1 MKYKDKVIERLTGE
15 PQPKEVLAINKKG
28 NDFDWVTLILDGQ
41 TIRTD
46 EGNITWEINNSKK
59 VMAYIKS
66 NPKDDTTYQ
75 HNQIVRIVGNKEL
88 IQNLL
93 YNIGMGLTDI
103 RIKPYWKD
111 KDETPEI

>member
-1 MKYKDKVIERLTGE
+1 MKPKDKVIERLTGE
-15 PQPKEVLAINKKG
+15 PQPKEVLAIERKG
-28 NDFDWVTLILDGQ
+28 IDYNWVILILDGQ

-46 EGNITWEINNSKK
+46 DGNITWEINKSNK
-59 VMAYIKS
+59 VMAHIKQ
-66 NPKDDTTYQ
+66 NPKSDTTYQ
-75 HNQIVRIVGNKEL
+75 NNEIVTIKGNKEQ

-93 YNIGMGLTDI
+93 YNIGMGLPDM